1 MPGDIRSKERGIVTL
16 TTSGA
21 SLSTGSAGAANG
33 TADFDARSTGNFPDD
48 LQAQFE
54 LVCQWAT
61 VTSIVAGTIAA
72 ELYLVPLLDGTN
84 PPDIDLSAGSS
95 RLPYACF
102 AGVFECQKAPTAN
115 TSMRFVTGNIPFTHS
130 FTAAPNLLL
139 RQESQVYWGI
149 LYQLACFVVF
159 VTIAAKIFTTDR
171 IITLKINFSK
181 TKKPNA

>member
-21 SLSTGSAGAANG
+21 SLTTGSAGAANG

-54 LVCQWAT
+54 LVCQWST

-84 PPDIDLSAGSS
+84 PPDIDLSAGAS

-102 AGVFECQKAPTAN
+102 AGVFECQKAPIAN
-115 TSMRFVTGNIPFTHS
+115 TNMRFVSGNIAFNP
-130 FTAAPNLLL
+130 LLL
-139 RQESQVYWGI
+139 RPYI
-149 LYQLACFVVF
+149 LNRSGQAISANWSLRAVSVQAQY
-159 VTIAAKIFTTDR
+159 T
-171 IITLKINFSK
+171 
-181 TKKPNA
+181 

>member
-84 PPDIDLSAGSS
+84 PPDIDLSVGSS

-115 TSMRFVTGNIPFTHS
+115 TSMRFVTGNIAFNP
-130 FTAAPNLLL
+130 LLL
-139 RQESQVYWGI
+139 RPY
-149 LYQLACFVVF
+149 
-159 VTIAAKIFTTDR
+159 
-171 IITLKINFSK
+171 IINRSGQAISANWSLRAVSVQAQYT
-181 TKKPNA
+181 